1 MPRADGSVII
11 KANVDVSD
19 ADKELAKLRKSI
31 DKTENEI
38 EQLSEEK
45 RATSEKAVFSAAE
58 LDAEKAKLEQ
68 MKKELEEIRSIS
80 KDTSFSE
87 AARAYA
93 KEAIPGKRTEMSEQ
107 QTIVRMLQT
116 EYNNLSDSVQRYDKK
131 LTTAKAKLE
140 NQVEQ
145 AGELAGKINSVS
157 RASQKMAKAQE
168 EAQKSLNRF
177 GLRLKE
183 VVRSALVFTLITQ
196 ALAAFREWVGKV
208 IRTNAEAT
216 QSIASLKA
224 ALLTLVQP
232 LVGTI
237 IPAFT
242 SFVKILTAALTI
254 AGRLVAALYGTT
266 YEEANKSA
274 EALNKE
280 TEALEG
286 VGSAAKKAAGSL
298 AGFDEINTITT
309 EATAS
314 TNLEYIAPDFSEI
327 QKLPE
332 ALEEVIT
339 AIELKIKDLRY
350 SWDKGEILKSKDAWI
365 VVLSAILGAVIGGTF
380 FGLPGGAIGLALGA
394 LISLTGLSFLE
405 KVEDPEQ
412 SKETLLIALG
422 AILGAALGTIFAGF
436 PGGAVGLL
444 LGALI
449 TLVELE
455 FDKEG
460 KSNWDKDDTLI
471 TVLSAILGAILGGVF
486 GGLKGTGIGLLLG
499 AGIAF
504 VAIEFSEG
512 KYNKTAAKV
521 SLRTAILGIIG
532 IVAGNMFGGPVGA
545 GVGFLLGM
553 TISFT
558 KAAFYGELHSLG
570 SAQKAF
576 TVALTTILGAVIGAM
591 GFGVFGGIVG
601 GVIGLTLGVAI
612 TLTLDEIDDA
622 AVRKKFASG
631 QLGIGG
637 GMFGGEVYLSR
648 SLPAL
653 ATGAVVPPNREFMA
667 ILGDN
672 KRETEVVSPL
682 STMKQAVLE
691 ALQES
696 GGLGGGTVTVVVNL
710 DGKEVARNQVKHIN
724 EMTRQ
729 AGKPVLLL

>member
-1 MPRADGSVII
+1 MPRADGSILI
-11 KANVDVSD
+11 KADVDVSE
-19 ADKELAKLRKSI
+19 ADKELGKLRKSI
-31 DKTENEI
+31 GKTEEEI
-38 EQLSEEK
+38 EDLTEK
-45 RATSEKAVFSAAE
+45 KDAASEKAVFSAAE

-87 AARAYA
+87 AARADA

-107 QTIVRMLQT
+107 QTRVRMLQT

-177 GLRLKE
+177 GLRLRE

-196 ALAAFREWVGKV
+196 ALAAFREWTGKV

-216 QSIASLKA
+216 QSIAELKA
-224 ALLTLVQP
+224 ALLTLAQP
-232 LVGTI
+232 LVNVVL
-237 IPAFT
+237 PAFT
-242 SFVKILTAALTI
+242 SFVNMLTIALTAAS
-254 AGRLVAALYGTT
+254 RLMAAIFGKS
-266 YEEANKSA
+266 YEEARKSA
-274 EALNKE
+274 EALNDE

-286 VGSAAKKAAGSL
+286 VGSAASKAAGSL
-298 AGFDEINTITT
+298 AGFDEINTIAT
-309 EATAS
+309 EATAG
-314 TNLEYIAPDFSEI
+314 TKLDYIAPDFSEI

-350 SWDKGEILKSKDAWI
+350 SWDKGEILKNKDAWI
-365 VVLSAILGAVIGGTF
+365 VVLSSILGAVIGGAF

-394 LISLTGLSFLE
+394 LISLTGLTFLE
-405 KVEDPEQ
+405 KGANPEQ
-412 SKETLLIALG
+412 AKETLLIALG
-422 AILGAALGTIFAGF
+422 SILGAALGTIFAGF

-444 LGALI
+444 LGALV
-449 TLVELE
+449 TLVALE

-460 KSNWDKDDTLI
+460 KSKWDQNDTLI

-486 GGLKGTGIGLLLG
+486 GGIKGSVIGMLLG
-499 AGIAF
+499 AGISF
-504 VAIEFSEG
+504 TAIKFAEG
-512 KYNKTAAKV
+512 KYNKNAAEV
-521 SLRTAILGIIG
+521 SLRSVLMGMLGAI
-532 IVAGNMFGGPVGA
+532 AGNMFGGPVGA

-553 TISFT
+553 TVSFT
-558 KAAFYGELHSLG
+558 QAAFEGELHSLG

-612 TLTLDEIDDA
+612 TLTLDKVDDS

-637 GMFGGEVYLSR
+637 GMFGGEVSISK

-672 KRETEVVSPL
+672 KKETEVVSPL
-682 STMKQAVLE
+682 STMKQAVME
-691 ALQES
+691 AIMES

-710 DGKEVARNQVKHIN
+710 DGKEVARNTVKHVN
-724 EMTRQ
+724 DMTRQ
-729 AGKPVLLL
+729 AGKPVLLF